1 MSRRPASSEPP
12 EAHPDLV
19 RLAAARPSRLARVV
33 SEATDPALVVAA
45 VTTYVAVRCSGGWL
59 SGLGWA
65 GLAVLFCA
73 GLPYLVLFVL
83 LRGGVVA
90 DRHVVR
96 REQRLWPSVTALISV
111 LVGLALLWR
120 LGAPREVVVLV
131 LSQLA
136 GLVAISLVTLVTKA
150 SLHTAVTA
158 GAACVV
164 AILQGGGWWVA
175 AALGAGLVGWA
186 RVRGGRHSKP
196 QVVLGLLIGAATT
209 LAVFWPL
216 HA

>member
-1 MSRRPASSEPP
+1 M
-12 EAHPDLV
+12 
-19 RLAAARPSRLARVV
+19 
-33 SEATDPALVVAA
+33 
-45 VTTYVAVRCSGGWL
+45 TTYVAVRCSGGWL

-120 LGAPREVVVLV
+120 LGEMCIRDSTA
-131 LSQLA
+131 
-136 GLVAISLVTLVTKA
+136 TKA
-150 SLHTAVTA
+150 LD
-158 GAACVV
+158 
-164 AILQGGGWWVA
+164 
-175 AALGAGLVGWA
+175 
-186 RVRGGRHSKP
+186 RV
-196 QVVLGLLIGAATT
+196 
-209 LAVFWPL
+209 
-216 HA
+216 HADNSSHGTS